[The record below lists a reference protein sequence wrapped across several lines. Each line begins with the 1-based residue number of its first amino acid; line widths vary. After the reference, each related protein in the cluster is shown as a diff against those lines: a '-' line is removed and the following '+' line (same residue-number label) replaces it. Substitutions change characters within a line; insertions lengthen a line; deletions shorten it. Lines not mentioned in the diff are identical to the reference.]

1 MNRTEVNYA
10 ETNDNAIPTRIGKL
24 DNLLGGLRA
33 GELII
38 LASRPEVD
46 KSAFAL
52 NVMNNVV
59 MSELV
64 SGLYITA
71 SVTSM
76 IAERNLCM
84 IGGDGTFEMI
94 HGLGDYPEN
103 LFHIK
108 GKFTD
113 YASLKE
119 LFDTIRIYKKNHD
132 VKFVIID
139 RLSPVLLNIPV
150 KPDQLT
156 EGLKKLADELDIT
169 IMMLVS
175 FGRGM
180 EYRNGRAP
188 ELKDFKK
195 RSFYVDKSDVLMA
208 LTREGYSDVLFEGDG
223 PYDAELTILKNRYG
237 DIGSVELSWF
247 PSTLRFLDRVEKSD
261 DDSSD
266 TAEKSTGD
274 AMADKILGECSK
286 FSSGDIYSD
295 KFSRRQQKALIDGM
309 SEILKIL
316 PETERR
322 IITSSFGLDG
332 DKKTYAE
339 IAKENHMSEE
349 DVKRLEV
356 YALRKLRH
364 PRHNRKLKKLVENI
378 AKDGR

>member
-1 MNRTEVNYA
+1 
-10 ETNDNAIPTRIGKL
+10 
-24 DNLLGGLRA
+24 
-33 GELII
+33 
-38 LASRPEVD
+38 
-46 KSAFAL
+46 
-52 NVMNNVV
+52 
-59 MSELV
+59 
-64 SGLYITA
+64 
-71 SVTSM
+71 
-76 IAERNLCM
+76 
-84 IGGDGTFEMI
+84 
-94 HGLGDYPEN
+94 
-103 LFHIK
+103 
-108 GKFTD
+108 
-113 YASLKE
+113 
-119 LFDTIRIYKKNHD
+119 
-132 VKFVIID
+132 
-139 RLSPVLLNIPV
+139 
-150 KPDQLT
+150 
-156 EGLKKLADELDIT
+156 
-169 IMMLVS
+169 MMLVS

-195 RSFYVDKSDVLMA
+195 RSFYVDKSDILMA

-247 PSTLRFLDRVEKSD
+247 PSTLRFLDRVEKSGD

-274 AMADKILGECSK
+274 ALADKILGECSK

-339 IAKENHMSEE
+339 IAKENYMSEE

-378 AKDGR
+378 AKDGT